1 MCCLGSQNITVSKFL
16 LIVITQLC
24 TLFDPSIDF
33 PRQTKTLSS
42 IVFALSI
49 FFSVFFSGSAFATGA
64 VPGETAGFTAAGS
77 VLVAC

>member
-1 MCCLGSQNITVSKFL
+1 L
-16 LIVITQLC
+16 
-24 TLFDPSIDF
+24 DPSIDF

-49 FFSVFFSGSAFATGA
+49 FFSVFFSGSALATGA